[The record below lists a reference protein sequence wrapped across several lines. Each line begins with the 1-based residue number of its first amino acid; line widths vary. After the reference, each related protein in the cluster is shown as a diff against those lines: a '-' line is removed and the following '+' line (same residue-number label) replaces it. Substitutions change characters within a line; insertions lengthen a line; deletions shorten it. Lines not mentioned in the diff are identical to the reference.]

1 MSPYDHRA
9 SQQPGDHAYVDP
21 EDDLLTW
28 AAAVAA
34 NDYIYPP
41 PVVGPS
47 GGRALQMGQTLGSIA
62 DNPGGGDGG
71 GNEDKKK
78 NRKEIERQR
87 RHQIPKITEFV
98 FQFVKKNGKKS
109 KSDQMGEAANYIRHL
124 KSNVQQLTNR
134 RDNLLKGRALSSNPS
149 STSSS
154 GTSSGHN
161 TTSSVAVRQRFEG
174 VEVVLSS
181 GKKRQNDVVV
191 LSRVM
196 EAVVEEGF
204 DVTSCVATQIDGC
217 FYITMQLCQAS
228 ASTTN
233 IDLSGLKQK
242 LNDVTSYQS

>member
-1 MSPYDHRA
+1 MSNLH
-9 SQQPGDHAYVDP
+9 ST
-21 EDDLLTW
+21 LLSLL
-28 AAAVAA
+28 
-34 NDYIYPP
+34 PH
-41 PVVGPS
+41 S
-47 GGRALQMGQTLGSIA
+47 SHKQ
-62 DNPGGGDGG
+62 
-71 GNEDKKK
+71 
-78 NRKEIERQR
+78 
-87 RHQIPKITEFV
+87 
-98 FQFVKKNGKKS
+98 GKKS

>member
-1 MSPYDHRA
+1 
-9 SQQPGDHAYVDP
+9 
-21 EDDLLTW
+21 
-28 AAAVAA
+28 
-34 NDYIYPP
+34 
-41 PVVGPS
+41 
-47 GGRALQMGQTLGSIA
+47 MGQTLGSIA

-87 RHQIPKITEFV
+87 RHQMSNLHSTLLSLLPHSSHK
-98 FQFVKKNGKKS
+98 GKKS